1 LQIQDANAF
10 IVVMT
15 QAEDSSRPLVL
26 VVDDDS
32 DVREIVSLL
41 LTDEGFDV
49 VTAPNG
55 AIALERLRAGE
66 KPNAIILDLM
76 MPVMSGWEFWDRTQG
91 SPYASI
97 PIIVL
102 TATGLTQGAI
112 GHARVLPKPVGPN
125 ELVAAVQTAC
135 AQARAA

>member
-1 LQIQDANAF
+1 MIEAGDK
-10 IVVMT
+10 V
-15 QAEDSSRPLVL
+15 RPLVL
-26 VVDDDS
+26 VVDDDN

-41 LTDEGFDV
+41 LIDEGFDV
-49 VTAPNG
+49 VAVKNG
-55 AIALERLRAGE
+55 AVALEHLRDGE
-66 KPNAIILDLM
+66 RPAAIILDLM

-91 SPYASI
+91 SAYGSI
-97 PIIVL
+97 PVIVL
-102 TATGLTQGAI
+102 TATGLTQGAL